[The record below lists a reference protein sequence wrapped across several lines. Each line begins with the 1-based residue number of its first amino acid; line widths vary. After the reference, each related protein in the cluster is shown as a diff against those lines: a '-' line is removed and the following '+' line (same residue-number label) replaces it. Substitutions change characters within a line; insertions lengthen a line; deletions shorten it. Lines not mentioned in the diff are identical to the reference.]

1 MEYVGEH
8 LFPGQ
13 LGKFAIV
20 LGFVASIMAAVAYY
34 FATQR
39 RANEEEALGWRKIGR
54 ASFLVHGLSFFT
66 VIGILFYIMINQ
78 YYDMSMYGYMFPMN
92 YPLNISFLPFGKHKK
107 VVSYCG
113 CFGILS

>member
-13 LGKFAIV
+13 LGRFAIV

-39 RANEEEALGWRKIGR
+39 RANEEEASGWRKIGR

-66 VIGILFYIMINQ
+66 VIGVLFYIMINQ
-78 YYDMSMYGYMFPMN
+78 YYEYQYVQLHVSDE
-92 YPLNISFLPFGKHKK
+92 LPFKYIFSAFWKHKK
-107 VVSYCG
+107 VVSCCG